1 MLNKNSVSASHRS
14 HLPDTAPETL
24 SSAEREQRLQARIET
39 LEAERSRLE
48 AALYSL
54 SVGVTLCDGDGTL
67 LLTNQAAQLFPAVE
81 QGLPEPYGA
90 QTAEFALHALDG
102 TPLARDTWPLA
113 RILRGEMLSDFEA
126 EVRHLATGTSVLARF
141 SGTPV
146 RNASGD
152 VIAAV
157 LTTRDITV
165 EKQTEVSLAYL
176 RYQNDLLLQAAGE
189 GIYAIDTDG
198 IASFANPAAARLLGW
213 DTPEELVGKPMH
225 DTIHHHYADGTSY
238 READCPIYAAF
249 REGTVQQGDNE
260 VFWRRDGSSFP
271 VEYIS
276 TPILADDELVGAVV
290 TFKDISHRKRLEQ
303 ELLQS
308 QKMDGIGRLAG
319 GIAHEFNNLL
329 SVVLGYAELLE
340 MELDTHS
347 PLLPNVQNIQ
357 YAASRAANLTRQLLT
372 FARRQVTSTQTLDLH
387 RLLHGMDQM
396 LKPLVGEQIE
406 LVTVTETESA
416 LVHADPGQIE
426 QVIVNLVVNARDAMP
441 DGGAIRIVTERITL
455 PDEANSVVDAVPG
468 SYLRLSVQDT
478 GTGMTPE
485 VLARLFEPFFT
496 TKEVGKG
503 TGLGLAICYGIVRQN
518 RGYISIQS
526 APGQGTT
533 VAVYLPV
540 AEQAPVEAASVEVVP
555 DLFGT
560 ETVLVVEDE
569 ALLREIAVQTLQRN
583 GYTVLQAAN
592 GVEALR
598 VAQQYGQPE
607 SPEASIDLLLTD
619 VIMPQMGGRELARI
633 LRQQRPGLRVLYAS
647 GYTETNFGLHASTP
661 LDAPLLNKPFTS
673 RDLLRKTR
681 EALTE

>member
-1 MLNKNSVSASHRS
+1 MLNKKSASALQPL
-14 HLPDTAPETL
+14 LPAETSL
-24 SSAEREQRLQARIET
+24 DSVPFTEREQRLFTRIEA
-39 LEAERSRLE
+39 LEAERARLE
-48 AALYSL
+48 AALRSL
-54 SVGVTLCDGDGTL
+54 SVGVTLCDGDGNL
-67 LLTNQAAQLFPAVE
+67 LLVNEAAQLFPHAK
-81 QGLPEPYGA
+81 
-90 QTAEFALHALDG
+90 QTVTGSYEALAAELAIYMLDG
-102 TPLARDTWPLA
+102 SLLAWDSWPLA
-113 RILRGEMLSDFEA
+113 RILRGETLADFEA
-126 EVRHLATGTSVLARF
+126 EVRHLASGSSVLARF

-146 RNASGD
+146 RNATGD

-157 LTTRDITV
+157 LTTRDITS

-198 IASFANPAAARLLGW
+198 IISFANPAAARLLGW
-213 DTPEELVGKPMH
+213 DSPEELVGKPTH
-225 DTIHHHYADGTSY
+225 PTIHHHHADGTPY
-238 READCPIYAAF
+238 PEADCPIYVAF
-249 REGTVQQGDNE
+249 REGTVQQRDNE
-260 VFWRRDGSSFP
+260 VFWRRDDSSFP

-276 TPILADDELVGAVV
+276 TPILTDDELVGAVV
-290 TFKDISHRKRLEQ
+290 TFNDISQRKRLEQ

-329 SVVLGYAELLE
+329 SVVLGYAELME
-340 MELDTHS
+340 MELEANS

-357 YAASRAANLTRQLLT
+357 FAASRAANLTRQLLT
-372 FARRQVTSTQTLDLH
+372 FARLQVIATQTLDLH

-406 LVTVTETESA
+406 LVTTTKAESA
-416 LVHADPGQIE
+416 LVRADPGQIE

-441 DGGAIRIVTERITL
+441 VGGSIRITTERVTL
-455 PDEANSVVDAVPG
+455 PDAANEVVDAVPG
-468 SYLRLSVQDT
+468 EYLRLAVQDA
-478 GTGMTPE
+478 GLGMTPD

-526 APGQGTT
+526 APGRGTT
-533 VAVYLPV
+533 VSVYLPLV
-540 AEQAPVEAASVEVVP
+540 EEALAEKASVEVVP
-555 DLFGT
+555 DLYGT

-569 ALLREIAVQTLQRN
+569 ALVREIAVQTLRRN

-598 VAQQYGQPE
+598 MAQKYSQPE
-607 SPEASIDLLLTD
+607 ASGSSIDLLLTD
-619 VIMPQMGGRELARI
+619 VIMPQMGGRELARV
-633 LRQQRPGLRVLYAS
+633 LRQQYPGLRVLYAS
-647 GYTETNFGLHASTP
+647 GYTEANFGLHATTP
-661 LDAPLLNKPFTS
+661 LDAPLLAKPFTS
-673 RDLLRKTR
+673 RELLRKTR
-681 EALTE
+681 EALTA